1 MVKRNGSVESRAVFD
16 SHGDPR
22 AKGNMTSFIDAIA
35 KDRIVLV
42 ATQDS
47 AEFYLDATALESVGA
62 RDPTNMQYRSSW
74 CLIGYKGA
82 PKPWIKEVAKR
93 ALHGPA
99 TATAKIL
106 ST

>member
-1 MVKRNGSVESRAVFD
+1 MNGIVESRAVFD
-16 SHGDPR
+16 SYVDPR
-22 AKGNMTSFIDAIA
+22 AKGNMKSFIDAIA

-47 AEFYLDATALESVGA
+47 AEHYFDAAALKSVGA
-62 RDPTNMQYRSSW
+62 RTLNNITFQYRSSW

-82 PKPWIKEVAKR
+82 SKSWIKEVAKPR
-93 ALHGPA
+93 YDGPA
-99 TATAKIL
+99 TARAKIP

>member
-1 MVKRNGSVESRAVFD
+1 MNGIVESRVVFD

-42 ATQDS
+42 ATEDS
-47 AEFYLDATALESVGA
+47 AEYYFDAAALKSVGA
-62 RDPTNMQYRSSW
+62 RNPTNMQLRSSW

-82 PKPWIKEVAKR
+82 SKSWTKEVAKPR
-93 ALHGPA
+93 YDGPA
-99 TATAKIL
+99 TATAKIS